1 MHFSMDRL
9 FFSQCIFQ
17 VVEMCP
23 TYSDAIAWKE
33 KAEAGIRVREL
44 GETMNT
50 TENTKDAK

>member
-1 MHFSMDRL
+1 
-9 FFSQCIFQ
+9 
-17 VVEMCP
+17 MCP